1 MATDGGAAG
10 AGALRLLGANRPFR
24 LLWTARA
31 VSFLGDSLS
40 LVALML
46 HVAGTTGQAL
56 AVAALLLAGDF
67 APALLGPLTGTV
79 ADRLDRRRVM
89 IACELVQGALVVVI
103 ALWLPSLPLLLVL
116 VGLRAVAGQVFMPAS
131 RAAIPAVV
139 PEPAL
144 GRANAAV
151 GVATN
156 GGEALGPLVA
166 AVALPVLEVRGVLLV
181 DAASFL
187 VSAVLLGFLPPLAGT
202 GGERARPRSFLA
214 DAGAGLRY
222 LRGQPVLR
230 AVVAGYVAVVAC
242 TGIDDVALVG
252 LRAVAGQVFQP
263 ASRAAVPAVVPER
276 DLERANA
283 AVGVATNGGETLG
296 PLVAALLLPVLDVR
310 GVLLV
315 DAATFGVSAVVLGF
329 LPALPGAAPED
340 GRRPPFLADAR
351 AGLRYLGG
359 QATVRAVILGYFAI
373 VACNGI
379 DDVALVFL
387 ATDTL
392 GAGDAAVALLLAAVG
407 IGLLAGYALLART
420 RARVPMPALLLAG
433 FAVSSAG
440 NLLTGLAW
448 AVAAAFA
455 VQAVRGLGIAALDVA
470 AATLLQRTV
479 PPHLLGRVFGILHGG
494 IGVAAALAYLLGGLL
509 LDRTT
514 PRVAFVAAGAAG
526 LLATAVTAL
535 ALRRA
540 ANSTERPT

>member
-1 MATDGGAAG
+1 MTTDGGPAG
-10 AGALRLLGANRPFR
+10 AGSLRLLGANRPFR
-24 LLWTARA
+24 LLWSARA
-31 VSFLGDSLS
+31 VSYLGDSLG

-46 HVAGTTGQAL
+46 HVADTTGQAL
-56 AVAALLLAGDF
+56 AVALLLLAGDF
-67 APALLGPLTGTV
+67 LPALAGPLAGTL

-89 IACELVQGALVVVI
+89 VGCELVQGALVVVT
-103 ALWLPSLPLLLVL
+103 ALWLPPLPLLLVL
-116 VGLRAVAGQVFMPAS
+116 VGLRA
-131 RAAIPAVV
+131 
-139 PEPAL
+139 L
-144 GRANAAV
+144 
-151 GVATN
+151 
-156 GGEALGPLVA
+156 
-166 AVALPVLEVRGVLLV
+166 
-181 DAASFL
+181 
-187 VSAVLLGFLPPLAGT
+187 
-202 GGERARPRSFLA
+202 
-214 DAGAGLRY
+214 
-222 LRGQPVLR
+222 
-230 AVVAGYVAVVAC
+230 
-242 TGIDDVALVG
+242 
-252 LRAVAGQVFQP
+252 AGQVFQP
-263 ASRAAVPAVVPER
+263 ASRAAVPAIVPER

-283 AVGVATNGGETLG
+283 AVGVASNGGETLG
-296 PLVAALLLPVLDVR
+296 PLVAALLLTVLDVR

-329 LPALPGAAPED
+329 LPPLPGAAPD
-340 GRRPPFLADAR
+340 GGGRSSFLADAR

-359 QATVRAVILGYFAI
+359 AATVRAVALGYFAI

-392 GAGDAAVALLLAAVG
+392 GAGEAAVGLLLAAVG

-420 RARVPMPALLLAG
+420 RARVSMPALLLAG

-470 AATLLQRTV
+470 ATTLVQRTV
-479 PPHLLGRVFGILHGG
+479 PPHLLGRVFGSLYGG

-526 LLATAVTAL
+526 LLATGVTAL

-540 ANSTERPT
+540 R

>member
-1 MATDGGAAG
+1 MTTDGGPAG
-10 AGALRLLGANRPFR
+10 AGSLRLLGANRPFR
-24 LLWTARA
+24 LLWSARA
-31 VSFLGDSLS
+31 VSYLGDSLG

-46 HVAGTTGQAL
+46 HVADTTGQAL
-56 AVAALLLAGDF
+56 AVAFLLLAGDF
-67 APALLGPLTGTV
+67 LPALAGPLAGTL

-89 IACELVQGALVVVI
+89 VGCELVQGSLVVVT
-103 ALWLPSLPLLLVL
+103 ALWLPPLPLLLVL
-116 VGLRAVAGQVFMPAS
+116 VGLRA
-131 RAAIPAVV
+131 
-139 PEPAL
+139 L
-144 GRANAAV
+144 
-151 GVATN
+151 
-156 GGEALGPLVA
+156 
-166 AVALPVLEVRGVLLV
+166 
-181 DAASFL
+181 
-187 VSAVLLGFLPPLAGT
+187 
-202 GGERARPRSFLA
+202 
-214 DAGAGLRY
+214 
-222 LRGQPVLR
+222 
-230 AVVAGYVAVVAC
+230 
-242 TGIDDVALVG
+242 
-252 LRAVAGQVFQP
+252 AGQVFQP

-315 DAATFGVSAVVLGF
+315 DAATFLVSAVVLGF

-340 GRRPPFLADAR
+340 GRRPSFLADAR
-351 AGLRYLGG
+351 AGLRYLGSE
-359 QATVRAVILGYFAI
+359 ATVRAVALGYFAI

-392 GAGDAAVALLLAAVG
+392 GAGEAAVGLLLAAVG

-470 AATLLQRTV
+470 ATTMVQRTV
-479 PPHLLGRVFGILHGG
+479 PPHLLGRVFGSLYGG

-526 LLATAVTAL
+526 LLATGITAL

-540 ANSTERPT
+540 ANSTERST

>member
-1 MATDGGAAG
+1 MTTDGGPAG
-10 AGALRLLGANRPFR
+10 AGSLRLLGANRPFR
-24 LLWTARA
+24 LLWSARA
-31 VSFLGDSLS
+31 VSFLGDSLG

-46 HVAGTTGQAL
+46 HVADTTGQAL
-56 AVAALLLAGDF
+56 AVALLLLAGDF
-67 APALLGPLTGTV
+67 LPALAGPLAGTL

-89 IACELVQGALVVVI
+89 VGCELVQGSLVVVT
-103 ALWLPSLPLLLVL
+103 ALWLPPLPLLLVL
-116 VGLRAVAGQVFMPAS
+116 VGLRA
-131 RAAIPAVV
+131 
-139 PEPAL
+139 L
-144 GRANAAV
+144 
-151 GVATN
+151 
-156 GGEALGPLVA
+156 
-166 AVALPVLEVRGVLLV
+166 
-181 DAASFL
+181 
-187 VSAVLLGFLPPLAGT
+187 
-202 GGERARPRSFLA
+202 
-214 DAGAGLRY
+214 
-222 LRGQPVLR
+222 
-230 AVVAGYVAVVAC
+230 
-242 TGIDDVALVG
+242 
-252 LRAVAGQVFQP
+252 AGQVFQP

-315 DAATFGVSAVVLGF
+315 DAATFLVSAVVLGF

-340 GRRPPFLADAR
+340 GRRPSFLADAR
-351 AGLRYLGG
+351 AGLRYLGSE
-359 QATVRAVILGYFAI
+359 ATVRAVALGYFAI

-392 GAGDAAVALLLAAVG
+392 GAGAAAVGLLLAAVG

-420 RARVPMPALLLAG
+420 RARVSMPALLLAG

-470 AATLLQRTV
+470 ATTLVQRTV
-479 PPHLLGRVFGILHGG
+479 PPHLLGRVFGSLYGG

-526 LLATAVTAL
+526 LLATGVTAL
-535 ALRRA
+535 AL
-540 ANSTERPT
+540 